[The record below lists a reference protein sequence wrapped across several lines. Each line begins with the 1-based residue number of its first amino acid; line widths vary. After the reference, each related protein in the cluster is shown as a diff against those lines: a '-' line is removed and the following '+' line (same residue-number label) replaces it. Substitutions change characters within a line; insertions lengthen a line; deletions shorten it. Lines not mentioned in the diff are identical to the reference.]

1 MKGQYPD
8 GLRGAFIVHDA
19 ADPHKDLYDSEI
31 ILTFSDWYH
40 EQMSVLISKFVSI
53 ANPTGAEPV
62 PQCALINDSRDVKI
76 KVEAGKTYLFR
87 MVNIGAFAAQY
98 VWFEGHTMR
107 VVEVDGVYTK
117 PTEASLIYLTAA
129 QRVSVLITMR
139 NDTSANFPF
148 SGSMDEV
155 WLNYNTNNAQ
165 PALTS
170 VHRICSMQYHQV

>member
-1 MKGQYPD
+1 MRGQYPD
-8 GLRGAFIVHDA
+8 GLRGALIVHDD

-31 ILTFSDWYH
+31 VLTFSDWYH
-40 EQMSVLISKFVSI
+40 EQMSVLISQFVSV

-76 KVEAGKTYLFR
+76 NVEAGKTYLFR

-98 VWFEGHTMR
+98 VWFEGHTMM

-117 PTEASLIYLTAA
+117 PMEASLLYLTAA
-129 QRVSVLITMR
+129 QRVSVLITMK

-155 WLNYNTNNAQ
+155 
-165 PALTS
+165 
-170 VHRICSMQYHQV
+170 CSNGRYCSLIWNQY